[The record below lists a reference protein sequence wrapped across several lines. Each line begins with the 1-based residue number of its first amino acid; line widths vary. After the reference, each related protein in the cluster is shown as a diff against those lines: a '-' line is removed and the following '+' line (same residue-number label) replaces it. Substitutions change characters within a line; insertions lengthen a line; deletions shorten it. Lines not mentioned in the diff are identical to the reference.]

1 MRGFTRQLRVRP
13 LTAAARRGRMPRAAP
28 LFFPLKPETWKAF
41 SIDTDTIEITDA
53 IIIFSWLF
61 SGGAAPAE
69 PSPLSPGYSAK
80 ECAGDPTDD
89 GLGCDRLSPVCN

>member
-13 LTAAARRGRMPRAAP
+13 LTAAARRGLMPRAAP

-69 PSPLSPGYSAK
+69 PSPLRTGYSAD
-80 ECAGDPTDD
+80 EGGGDLSKD
-89 GLGCDRLSPVCN
+89 GIGCDQPSPVCN